1 MDNQLKFT
9 NLEARIMGY
18 IADGKTNKEIGYILG
33 RSEETIKSHV
43 SDILRKLNANGRAHA
58 VALAIRN
65 SWISA

>member
-1 MDNQLKFT
+1 MVNQLKFT
-9 NLEARIMGY
+9 YKESQIMRY

-43 SDILRKLNANGRAHA
+43 SDILHKLNANGRAHA